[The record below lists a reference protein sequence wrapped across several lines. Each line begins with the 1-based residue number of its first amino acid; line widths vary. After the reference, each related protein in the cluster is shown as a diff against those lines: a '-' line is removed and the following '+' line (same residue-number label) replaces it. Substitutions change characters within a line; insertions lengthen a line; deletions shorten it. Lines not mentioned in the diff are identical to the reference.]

1 LKTNK
6 SIILVLMFLFA
17 ATGLAFL
24 LIPDKVLTL
33 FNNLSSFLN
42 MAQSPLTGVN
52 FFLIL
57 AVGYMYLVTI
67 LALLAFKHPDNKYF
81 YLLLAHAK
89 LASSV
94 LSLAFFLWH
103 DHYLIYLANFL
114 IDGVIGTIVLILY
127 LRMRRIGW
135 AHS

>member
-6 SIILVLMFLFA
+6 SVSLVLMLLFA
-17 ATGLAFL
+17 VTGLAFL
-24 LIPDKVLTL
+24 AIPDKVLTL

-57 AVGYMYLVTI
+57 AVGYMYMVTI
-67 LALLAFKHPDNKYF
+67 LALLAFIHPENKYF

-89 LASSV
+89 FASS
-94 LSLAFFLWH
+94 LISLVFFLWH

-114 IDGVIGTIVLILY
+114 IDGVIGTIVLTLY
-127 LRMRRIGW
+127 LRMRRTGW